1 MTVHAKRCTAA
12 MLFVVCSLAVA
23 DEPLPP
29 PPPPSIE
36 ARAYVLMDFHSGEI
50 LAERAAGDRV
60 EPASLTK
67 IMTIYT
73 VAAELHAGRIALD
86 DEVLVSEKAWRTGGS
101 RMFIEVGDRVRVED
115 LMKGDIIQ
123 SGNDASVALAEYV
136 SGTEEVF
143 AALMNQHA
151 QRLGLAGT
159 HYVNSTGLPHPEHYT
174 TAMDVAKLSAA
185 LIRDFPEIYA
195 WFSELEFTWNG
206 IKQPN
211 RNRLLRRDDSVDG
224 IKTGYT
230 EAAGYCLAASAA
242 RDGRRL
248 IAVVL
253 GAGSDAARTRAASAL
268 LSYGFRFFETHRLYA
283 AGEPVTRVPVWKGE
297 QAAVAA
303 GLDADLYVTVPRG
316 HYERLDAQLSLE
328 PRLIAPVA
336 AGDRLGT
343 LAVTL
348 GGEEIAVRP
357 LLALEELPAG
367 GLLTRMLD
375 EVRLWFQ

>member
-1 MTVHAKRCTAA
+1 MMVNAVRRTAA
-12 MLFVVCSLAVA
+12 MLLVVCSTAVA
-23 DEPLPP
+23 DEPLPL
-29 PPPPSIE
+29 PPPPSVD
-36 ARAYVLMDFHSGEI
+36 APSYVLMDFHSGEI
-50 LAERAAGDRV
+50 LAERAAGERV

-73 VAAELHAGRIALD
+73 VASELHARRIALD

-123 SGNDASVALAEYV
+123 SGNDASVALAEHV

-151 QRLGLAGT
+151 QRLGLTGT

-174 TAMDVAKLSAA
+174 TAMDVARLSAA
-185 LIRDFPEIYA
+185 LIRDFPEVYA
-195 WFSELEFTWNG
+195 WFREREFTWNG
-206 IKQPN
+206 ITQPN

-230 EAAGYCLAASAA
+230 EAAGYCLAASAE

-268 LSYGFRFFETHRLYA
+268 LNYGFRFFETHRLYA

-297 QAAVAA
+297 REALAA
-303 GLDADLYVTVPRG
+303 GLHKDLYVTVPSG
-316 HYERLDAQLSLE
+316 HYGRLDARLSLE

-336 AGDRLGT
+336 AGDQVGT
-343 LAVTL
+343 LTVTL

-367 GLLTRMLD
+367 GLVTRMLD